1 MGISLDQQALKTCW
15 IYKNWYYNP
24 MKQAMGWL
32 PRSGLV
38 LLNNKSQE
46 QT

>member
-1 MGISLDQQALKTCW
+1 
-15 IYKNWYYNP
+15 

-38 LLNNKSQE
+38 LLPEVDNINGEEKVE
-46 QT
+46 DFFP